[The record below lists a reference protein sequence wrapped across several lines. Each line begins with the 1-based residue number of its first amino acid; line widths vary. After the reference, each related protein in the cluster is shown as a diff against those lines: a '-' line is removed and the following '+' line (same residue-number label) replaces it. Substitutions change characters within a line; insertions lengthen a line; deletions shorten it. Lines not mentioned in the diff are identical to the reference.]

1 MACSNCNTPSC
12 GCSGTYVVSQTC
24 PPACSEVFNA
34 SCIVYTGVDLTCTDT
49 VSGLTSTV
57 ISRNDYLDTALTAL
71 VNYICSR
78 FNPANLP
85 SSVVV
90 SGDDFVV
97 VSAATVGYVTTYT
110 VTLDP
115 AGLPSASIVTAGEN
129 VTVTGDGS
137 GGDPYVVN
145 AENAIVISSS
155 DIITVVPQVG
165 VPSTYTTTYDIEVN
179 EENLPDTIL
188 ESDTGHVYITET
200 QNSPTAGDTTYT
212 LEVDEVTVE
221 TTDDRLAV
229 ALTSAGGAPGYER
242 TFDVTV
248 DDTEMGIWIMG
259 SVVNN
264 TDPLTA
270 PGLIAGAGI
279 ALAFDPV
286 LSQIEISS
294 TFVDPDRWDEL
305 SDFVG
310 TTIQPSLPTSTLAFL
325 ANPAT
330 VDAGGDGISAVLG
343 GIPSAA
349 EIQFTNTDPGSAQLI
364 FGTVAVAGQPDVL
377 ATSNTEILTLVEGAN
392 IGLVTDNV
400 AKSVTIVNEIDFVFS
415 SVAGDTGV
423 VQAANTVDQ
432 VQFVGG
438 ESITTT
444 AAGGGPATVTIDWD
458 GLTIG
463 AGLSGSGTSIDP
475 LVNAA
480 PNVDQNIWETIISD
494 SGSTTANSTTDSLT
508 VAGGTGIDTSIV
520 GDTLTIE
527 NTGVTTLIA
536 GNGVAVSAATGV
548 VTVSADL
555 VRDDLDGTAPN
566 LPYTAGSGPATLTHA
581 VGETYVNVRCFN
593 GLVDVTNTTTITMVN
608 ATDFTIDNSTSNIT
622 NVLVLG

>member
-1 MACSNCNTPSC
+1 MACSNCNTPNC

-34 SCIVYTGVDLTCTDT
+34 SCIVYTGVDLTCTDA

-57 ISRNDYLDTALTAL
+57 VSRNDYMDTALTAI
-71 VNYICSR
+71 VNYICAR

-97 VSAATVGYVTTYT
+97 VNASTVGYVTTYT

-115 AGLPSASIVTAGEN
+115 AGLPSASIVEEGEN

-137 GGDPYVVN
+137 AGDPYVVN

-155 DIITVVPQVG
+155 DILTVVPQVG

-221 TTDDRLAV
+221 TSDDRLAV

-242 TFDVTV
+242 TFDVTI
-248 DDTEMGIWIMG
+248 DDTDMANWIMETVIF
-259 SVVNN
+259 SSPSFP
-264 TDPLTA
+264 D
-270 PGLIAGAGI
+270 GLIAGTGITLNWNPATFQLEIVNDFDDPLRWFELIDFAG
-279 ALAFDPV
+279 FNV
-286 LSQIEISS
+286 
-294 TFVDPDRWDEL
+294 T
-305 SDFVG
+305 
-310 TTIQPSLPTSTLAFL
+310 PTSGSAILRILAD
-325 ANPAT
+325 PAT
-330 VDAGGDGISAVLG
+330 VDAGGDGISAILSG
-343 GIPSAA
+343 TGTDANF
-349 EIQFTNTDPGSAQLI
+349 QLLNTDPGSSQLI
-364 FGTVAVAGQPDVL
+364 FGTVAVAGEPDVL

-392 IGLVTDNV
+392 IGLVTDNG
-400 AKSVTIVNEIDFVFS
+400 AKSITIVNEIDFVFS

-444 AAGGGPATVTIDWD
+444 AAGGGPATVTIDFD

-463 AGLSGSGTSIDP
+463 AGLAGSGTSIDP
-475 LVNAA
+475 LVN
-480 PNVDQNIWETIISD
+480 
-494 SGSTTANSTTDSLT
+494 NSPATDITLAS
-508 VAGGTGIDTSIV
+508 AGGTSLVSGASANPAFEILGLSAGTGIGLSASAAAITINADVERDDATTPGSPPATVAAGVAKDFTHSINEQYVQIRIIALQANAGFSV
-520 GDTLTIE
+520 GQDITYADSVRITLT
-527 NTGVTTLIA
+527 GVGQYTIQTATYFGDI
-536 GNGVAVSAATGV
+536 VALV
-548 VTVSADL
+548 V
-555 VRDDLDGTAPN
+555 G
-566 LPYTAGSGPATLTHA
+566 
-581 VGETYVNVRCFN
+581 
-593 GLVDVTNTTTITMVN
+593 
-608 ATDFTIDNSTSNIT
+608 
-622 NVLVLG
+622 